1 MSFLLPKILQY
12 ALSSTG
18 IGRVA
23 YLVITSLQPPDPQGC
38 KLNIFRHVCIHSL
51 SHLNLLFLDFN
62 INNDTFFWLSYT
74 NIHLCHQR
82 CYLEIAIGYEG
93 FYFNLNNGC
102 SSFNPKIQRK
112 IKMKYILIEVL
123 VCVPYRLLDSVCR
136 MDCQILC
143 SLNES

>member
-38 KLNIFRHVCIHSL
+38 KLNIFWHVCIHSL

-74 NIHLCHQR
+74 SIHLCHQVVEDVVIEFVSLFKSLFTLSTQITTLLWGVVLNMACIFTIMLR
-82 CYLEIAIGYEG
+82 FFGYK
-93 FYFNLNNGC
+93 FFIDKFSMARN
-102 SSFNPKIQRK
+102 
-112 IKMKYILIEVL
+112 
-123 VCVPYRLLDSVCR
+123 
-136 MDCQILC
+136 
-143 SLNES
+143 